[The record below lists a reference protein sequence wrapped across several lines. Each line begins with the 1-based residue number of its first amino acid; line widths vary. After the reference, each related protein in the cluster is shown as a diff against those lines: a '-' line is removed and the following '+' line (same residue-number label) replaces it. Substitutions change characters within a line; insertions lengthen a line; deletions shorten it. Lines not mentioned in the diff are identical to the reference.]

1 MAFVTIRDG
10 EPPEAIVS
18 RFRAAVTRNGILKEH
33 KDRRFFRS
41 KGEKARLAARRSA
54 RRRRRS
60 GVPR

>member
-1 MAFVTIRDG
+1 MAFVTLRDG
-10 EPPEAIVS
+10 EAAEGIVN

-41 KGEKARLAARRSA
+41 KGEKLRLAARRSA

-60 GVPR
+60 GA